1 VRILLRLL
9 LIMAAFWVVTAV
21 VPGIEMR
28 GEPVDYLVVA
38 VIFGL
43 VNLVVKPVVKLL
55 SLPFILLT
63 LGLFLLV
70 VNAAMLW
77 LTAALTT
84 RLAVEGFMA
93 ALLGAVV
100 ISIVTW
106 GGERALGLRDR

>member
-1 VRILLRLL
+1 MSLLLRLA
-9 LIMAAFWVVTAV
+9 LIMGAFWVAAAI
-21 VPGIEMR
+21 VPGIDVR
-28 GEPVDYLVVA
+28 GELLDYLVIA
-38 VIFGL
+38 VVFGL
-43 VNLVVKPVVKLL
+43 INLLVKPVVQLL

-70 VNAAMLW
+70 VNAAMLG

-84 RLAVEGFMA
+84 RLAVDGVLA

-106 GGERALGLRDR
+106 GGERALGLDSR